1 MFRYSVTHVLSCSF
15 NRAGINLVNFVGAGH
30 HKVLFRNDSYCR
42 NYSMSGKYSIVER
55 GTPNSSNYRVFLSKC
70 TIII

>member
-30 HKVLFRNDSYCR
+30 NKVLSKNNSYFRNCR

-70 TIII
+70 K